1 MRLLGDK
8 DSKKSPKKK
17 RESIFGQ
24 IWRGSPGRG
33 ELPKPYST
41 KAEKRV
47 MKRRAHNT
55 QKQLRR
61 RRRSY
66 VDADS
71 DEEQKDNKKDDQK
84 ANSANGSSWNVVASV
99 FTYIE
104 SHPQLPHI
112 LSFYAQLLLN
122 LFLVFSCMYILYSF
136 WSTIVSDVD
145 KKSEEAVAE
154 ALAEMA
160 VCAKNYRENG
170 CEDRRAPALE
180 QVCLSWEKCMARDP
194 KSVGRARVSA
204 HTFAE
209 IFNSF
214 IEPISYKAM
223 VCTHHVFTD
232 PHVSSTNSSRFS
244 LSSSSSHAF
253 SSPTSLLASSA
264 TRCTGTL
271 TYTIHHHHQPHS
283 AIRATHSW
291 PCTHHTTTQVFLHYS
306 HLGINP
312 WDWSQ
317 RRVIRLLASRVRA
330 KDWSIIDCFESWC

>member
-1 MRLLGDK
+1 MAGPHSVFDSPSKSKPEFPSLRPAFGQTTLFSNLPPVQAPASPIRSTDKPLPAHPNPKIFNTPRKFDIDPSSGGETPDTTPGNNADSEATPDNNMTLKGDIMRLLGEK
-8 DSKKSPKKK
+8 DTRKSPKKK

-24 IWRGSPGRG
+24 IWRGTPGRG

-55 QKQLRR
+55 QRQLRR
-61 RRRSY
+61 RRGSY

-71 DEEQKDNKKDDQK
+71 DDEQTDKQKKDDHK
-84 ANSANGSSWNVVASV
+84 ANGSSWNVVASV

-194 KSVGRARVSA
+194 RSVGRARVSA

-223 VCTHHVFTD
+223 VRQ
-232 PHVSSTNSSRFS
+232 SRLYCS
-244 LSSSSSHAF
+244 L
-253 SSPTSLLASSA
+253 T
-264 TRCTGTL
+264 
-271 TYTIHHHHQPHS
+271 
-283 AIRATHSW
+283 
-291 PCTHHTTTQVFLHYS
+291 
-306 HLGINP
+306 
-312 WDWSQ
+312 
-317 RRVIRLLASRVRA
+317 
-330 KDWSIIDCFESWC
+330 